1 MLYTL
6 GVSAPI
12 SKHWVF
18 NASTGYDAKGP
29 GLRDFTIKTT
39 YKEQCWNIDLVTSR
53 RPADQFRPADYSY
66 LIVIEL
72 KGIGAFK
79 L

>member
-1 MLYTL
+1 MFI
-6 GVSAPI
+6 A
-12 SKHWVF
+12 
-18 NASTGYDAKGP
+18 NTGYDAKGP

-53 RPADQFRPADYSY
+53 RPASLVTPADYSY
-66 LIVIEL
+66 LVVIEL
-72 KGIGAFK
+72 KGIGSFK